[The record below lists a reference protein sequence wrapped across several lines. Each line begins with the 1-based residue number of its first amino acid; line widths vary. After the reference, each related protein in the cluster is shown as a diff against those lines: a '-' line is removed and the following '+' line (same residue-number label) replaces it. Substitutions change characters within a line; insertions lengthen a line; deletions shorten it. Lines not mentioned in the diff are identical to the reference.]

1 MEISLSPNLTMR
13 AIYFILLLTLPLI
26 IFSQS
31 PPVGKGGKTDRLSAS
46 NEIGN
51 DAVDSK
57 FLQSLMRQYPDQ
69 FKFILDKRKTFE
81 TQIIYTQINRDE
93 NNVPMFKSFR
103 YNVDTARY
111 FYAASTVKFP
121 LVLLALEKINALRN
135 PVINKYTPIYHDSVY
150 SGQQWARADTTAEG
164 GVPSIAHYS
173 KKIFVVSDNEAY
185 NRIYEFIG
193 QREANESLQQRGY
206 NIRFLHRMDRRL
218 SAKENR
224 HTEAIRFAVKDSAVF
239 TQPMLVNDSI
249 IVKEKITKGRGYYE
263 KGVLVRKPFNMSYRN
278 YFPLPDQHD
287 MLKAVIFPQAI
298 PKAKSFNLTPDDR
311 RFVLQYMSQLPDET
325 LYPAYYKDTTLI
337 DAYVKFLMYGSDTDS
352 IPKNIRIFNKV
363 GIAYGYVIDN
373 AYIVDFDAGIEFML
387 SAVIYTNKDE
397 IFNDDKYEYE
407 TIAFP
412 FMKNLGQL
420 IYDFEKARPK
430 KYKPDLLEF
439 KFQYDWER
447 E

>member
-1 MEISLSPNLTMR
+1 MR
-13 AIYFILLLTLPLI
+13 AVLSFLLFTFPLT

-31 PPVGKGGKTDRLSAS
+31 PNADRGAKANRVSAS
-46 NEIGN
+46 PDDGSN
-51 DAVDSK
+51 AVDSK
-57 FLQSLMRQYPDQ
+57 FLTSLMREHPEL
-69 FKFILDKRKTFE
+69 FKTILDKRKTFE
-81 TQIIYTQINRDE
+81 TQIIYTQIDRDE
-93 NNVPMFKSFR
+93 NNVPAFKSFH

-111 FYAASTVKFP
+111 FYPASTVKFP
-121 LVLLALEKINALRN
+121 LVLLALEKINTLKN
-135 PVINKYTPIYHDSVY
+135 PFINKYTPIYHDSVY
-150 SGQQWARADTTAEG
+150 SGQRWARADTTAEG

-185 NRIYEFIG
+185 NRLYEFLG

-206 NIRFLHRMDRRL
+206 NIRLLHRMDRRL

-224 HTEAIRFAVKDSAVF
+224 HTEAIRFAVEDSVF
-239 TQPMLVNDSI
+239 LTQPMLVNDSI
-249 IVKEKITKGRGYYE
+249 MVKEKITKGRGYYE
-263 KGVLVRKPFNMSYRN
+263 RGFLIRKPFNMSYRN

-287 MLKAVIFPQAI
+287 LLKSVIFPQSI
-298 PKAKSFNLTPDDR
+298 PTKKSFNLTPDDR
-311 RFVLQYMSQLPDET
+311 RFVLQYMSQLPAET
-325 LYPAYYKDTTLI
+325 LYPAYYKDTTLT
-337 DAYVKFLMYGSDTDS
+337 DAYVKFLMYGADTTS

-373 AYIVDFDAGIEFML
+373 AYIVDFDAGVEFML

-412 FMKNLGQL
+412 FMKNLGNL
-420 IYDFEKARPK
+420 IYDFEKTRIK
-430 KYKPDLLEF
+430 KFKPDLSEF